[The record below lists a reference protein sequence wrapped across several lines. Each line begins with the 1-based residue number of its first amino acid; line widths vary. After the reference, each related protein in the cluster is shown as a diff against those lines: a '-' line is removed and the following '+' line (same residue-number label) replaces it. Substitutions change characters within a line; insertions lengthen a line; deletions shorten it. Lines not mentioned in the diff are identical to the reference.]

1 MPERLVGNLNYAFLI
16 TNGILLIEAA
26 VNVYKYCLNESSS

>member
-1 MPERLVGNLNYAFLI
+1 MPERLVGNLDHAFLV
-16 TNGILLIEAA
+16 TNRILLIEAA